1 MVAANSPGRC
11 IGVDHGSVR
20 VGLAVSDPSRTIASP
35 LPHVSSSNAL
45 NEVVAIATQMDARE
59 IIVGLPLN
67 MDGSWSDSTRAA
79 RDFASELRDAATAE
93 VIMWDERLSTVEA
106 TRALRAS
113 GTKRRKRKSRVDSTA
128 ASLVLQSYLD
138 SKNSGI
144 DFDFADTNLAQPARH
159 H

>member
-1 MVAANSPGRC
+1 MVAANASGRC

-35 LPHVSSSNAL
+35 LPHVASHDAVNDI
-45 NEVVAIATQMDARE
+45 VTMATQMDAQE

-67 MDGSWSDSTRAA
+67 MDGTWSDSTRAA
-79 RDFASELRDAATAE
+79 RDFASELREAATAE

-113 GTKRRKRKSRVDSTA
+113 GTKRRQRKSRVDSTA

-144 DFDFADTNLAQPARH
+144 DVDFADSEAAHTDRH
-159 H
+159 P